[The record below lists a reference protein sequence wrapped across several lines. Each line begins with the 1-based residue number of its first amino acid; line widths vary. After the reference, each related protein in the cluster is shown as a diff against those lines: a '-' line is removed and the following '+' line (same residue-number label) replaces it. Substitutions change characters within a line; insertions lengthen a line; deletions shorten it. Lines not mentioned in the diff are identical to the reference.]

1 MGLLHGV
8 DLCSAGLQYAAL
20 HVVKLIVAPARPPTR
35 QRVFVTQNAASDGQP
50 CQMRRF
56 GVLRS

>member
-1 MGLLHGV
+1 MGLLRGV
-8 DLCSAGLQYAAL
+8 DLCGADLHRAAL
-20 HVVKLIVAPARPPTR
+20 HVVKLIASPARPPTR
-35 QRVFVTQNAASDGQP
+35 QRVFITQNTASDGQP